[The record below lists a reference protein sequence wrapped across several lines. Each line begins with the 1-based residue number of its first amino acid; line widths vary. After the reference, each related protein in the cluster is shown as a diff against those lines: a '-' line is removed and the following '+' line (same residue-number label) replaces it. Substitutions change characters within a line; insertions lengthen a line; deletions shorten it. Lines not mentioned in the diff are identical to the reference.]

1 MGFQIVDNKVIN
13 ISENSTGNDNIIY
26 HTAPI
31 VFEAYFFPCKITYH
45 SAVQDPKTESCAK
58 INQNPPSAVS
68 CIFVL
73 WIAIIFCIYFIVF
86 RDFKKLII
94 VVNSLRVSACGYS
107 SAGHLSSFRPN
118 ASRTSNSFYLFSRTC
133 SSGSLPTPSIWQ
145 LLNSVNNSPEASG
158 AMTSNTAE
166 IDCSTFRK

>member
-13 ISENSTGNDNIIY
+13 ISENSAGNDNIIY

-31 VFEAYFFPCKITYH
+31 VFEACFFPCKITYH

-86 RDFKKLII
+86 WDFKKLII
-94 VVNSLRVSACGYS
+94 VVMDREFLHAAGARVKAPIV
-107 SAGHLSSFRPN
+107 LSE
-118 ASRTSNSFYLFSRTC
+118 TC
-133 SSGSLPTPSIWQ
+133 REAP
-145 LLNSVNNSPEASG
+145 LLD
-158 AMTSNTAE
+158 
-166 IDCSTFRK
+166 IKKL